1 MSKIYLFFI
10 ALLLLFVGCSDKPK
24 AQKEIKEPEIV
35 LIETNLSKIDTFVL
49 SNIQD
54 ETQKVTISNKKVI
67 FHTPQQGILLINLF
81 ASWCKPCMDNIEY
94 INILQQKYSKDVFVA
109 GVSVNDDI
117 NSTKLQSLIDRYKID
132 YFVSNS
138 PSNNSFANLLAK
150 SLQLPQ
156 NHDIPLVAIF
166 VEVKYFAHYE
176 GRVPIEMI
184 EYDIKEAIK
193 EL

>member
-10 ALLLLFVGCSDKPK
+10 ALLLLFVGCSDKTE
-24 AQKEIKEPEIV
+24 EIKEPEVV

-81 ASWCKPCMDNIEY
+81 ASWCKPCIDNIEY
-94 INILQQKYSKDVFVA
+94 INILQQKYSKDIFVA

-117 NSTKLQSLIDRYKID
+117 NSTKLQSLIDKYKIE
-132 YFVSNS
+132 YFISNS
-138 PSNNSFANLLAK
+138 PSNDRFSNLLATTLNLAK
-150 SLQLPQ
+150 
-156 NHDIPLVAIF
+156 NHDIPLLAMF
-166 VEVKYFAHYE
+166 VEGKYFAHYE
-176 GRVPIEMI
+176 GKVPIEMI
-184 EYDIKEAIK
+184 EYDIKEALR